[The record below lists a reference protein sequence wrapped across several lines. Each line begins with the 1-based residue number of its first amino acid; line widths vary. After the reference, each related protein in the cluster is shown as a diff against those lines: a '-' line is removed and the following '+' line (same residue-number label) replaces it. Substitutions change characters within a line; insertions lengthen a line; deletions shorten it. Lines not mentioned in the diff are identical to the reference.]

1 MKHFMALT
9 IKVPY
14 RQTGGSSLMRKLPLG
29 LVGVLT
35 TSTMLLAGPHIA
47 SATFQSSPSKAA
59 AAHGGTTKTDQ
70 PLRVLAKR
78 NNLLIGNAVDM
89 AALADDTTYR
99 QKVAQ
104 EFNSV
109 TPENVMKWEVL
120 EPTRGH
126 YDWTQADELV
136 AFARRNGQ
144 QVHGHTLVWHSQL
157 PAWLT
162 DGVADGSISA
172 TELRSIVK
180 NHITTVVKHF
190 RGKVASWDV
199 VNEMITDDAEPVLRD
214 TIFLQKL
221 GENYIADALRW
232 AHAADPKAK
241 LFLNDYAIDSIGPK
255 SNAYVALAKKLL
267 KQRAP
272 LDGMGFQGHLDLQ
285 YPLPIDA
292 PQNLARFE
300 QLGLQTA
307 FTEVDVRF
315 DLPVDNWKTAGQ
327 VASFNTLLQACL
339 LTKHCVRYTL
349 WGFTDKY
356 SWVPGFFEGQ
366 GSATPLDEN
375 FQPKPAYRGLQ
386 QVLAVAASGRR

>member
-1 MKHFMALT
+1 
-9 IKVPY
+9 
-14 RQTGGSSLMRKLPLG
+14 MRKLPLG
-29 LVGVLT
+29 VVGVLT
-35 TSTMLLAGPHIA
+35 TSTMLLAGSQLA
-47 SATFQSSPSKAA
+47 SANFQQSSPAKAIHQAGATGATGPAGLSKNI
-59 AAHGGTTKTDQ
+59 DQ
-70 PLRVLAKR
+70 PLRVLGKR

-89 AALADDTTYR
+89 AALADDSTYR

-120 EPTRGH
+120 EPTRGQ
-126 YDWTQADELV
+126 YDWSEADKLV
-136 AFARRNGQ
+136 AFAQRNHQ

-172 TELRSIVK
+172 TELRSLVK

-214 TIFLQKL
+214 SIFLQNL

-241 LFLNDYAIDSIGPK
+241 LYLNDYGIDGIGAK
-255 SNAYVALAKKLL
+255 SNAYVALVKKLL

-292 PQNLARFE
+292 PENLARFE
-300 QLGLQTA
+300 QLGLETA

-327 VASFNTLLQACL
+327 VGSFNTLLQACL

-386 QVLAVAASGRR
+386 QVLALAASGRRH